1 MNYSIIA
8 NDMIEIFSNGLDYSL
23 LNNKTIMITGA
34 YGMIASYIVK
44 FLLYVNQSG
53 IKIKILALV
62 KNKEKFYQRF
72 PECRTIKNVVLYET
86 DLSKRIIIEE
96 KVDYI
101 IHAASFASPDYYNV
115 CPVEVIEP
123 NVTGTIN
130 LLEFAKSNLRNE
142 GCFIFF
148 SAGNIYGTC
157 DSNKQITEETF
168 GGMDPLHIY
177 NCYCESKRM
186 GEALCKAYSVEHNIK
201 FKSLRIWHTYSPYMN
216 IDKDPRVFAS
226 FVKNIRDNENIV
238 IHSDG
243 SGMRSFCYITD
254 AISMMLYVILFG
266 NTNEAYN
273 ICNTKEYVSIR
284 ELANTIVNLRPNKN
298 LKVVYEQRKYNENY
312 VENVVLK
319 NVKSSPSN
327 AKVIKL
333 GFRPK
338 ITIKEGFDRILK
350 YLEI

>member
-1 MNYSIIA
+1 MNDSIIKKDMEEIYANGIDYSI
-8 NDMIEIFSNGLDYSL
+8 F
-23 LNNKTIMITGA
+23 NNKTIIITGA
-34 YGMIASYIVK
+34 YGMITSYLVK
-44 FLLYVNQSG
+44 FFLFINQLG
-53 IKIKILALV
+53 IKIKIIALIR
-62 KNKEKFYQRF
+62 NKEKFYKRF
-72 PECRTIKNVVLYET
+72 PECKGMNNVIMQET
-86 DLSKRIIIEE
+86 DLSEKINIED
-96 KVDYI
+96 KVNYL
-101 IHAASFASPDYYNV
+101 IHAASFASPDYYNS
-115 CPVEVIEP
+115 CPVEVIKP
-123 NVTGTIN
+123 NVLGTMN
-130 LLEFAKSNLRNE
+130 LLEFAKTNLNNE

-148 SAGNIYGTC
+148 SAGNVYGTC

-168 GGMDPLHIY
+168 GGLDPLHIY

-186 GEALCKAYSVEHNIK
+186 GETLCKAYSVEHNIK

-243 SGMRSFCYITD
+243 LGMRSFCYITD

-266 NTNEAYN
+266 NTDEAYN

-284 ELANTIVNLRPNKN
+284 ELANTIVNLRPNKK
-298 LKVVYEQRKYNENY
+298 LKVVYEQRKDNESY

-327 AKVIKL
+327 AKVIEL
-333 GFRPK
+333 GFKPI
-338 ITIKEGFDRILK
+338 ITIKKGFDRILK